1 MLKYSKKRVCRR
13 LNHDQMKLLIEGFTR
28 PNKKLKSTAYTVAT
42 VIGFMNLTDKLLK
55 VQSSAISSGKVGK
68 KDPWPS
74 EIQPHSTE
82 TIFTRKVSY
91 SLAGCVGTSTV
102 VLPHPKDG
110 ELIKIFFSKARPQ
123 VMWFLIPANFI
134 MKSARP

>member
-1 MLKYSKKRVCRR
+1 MIKYSKKRVCRR

-28 PNKKLKSTAYTVAT
+28 PNKKLKSTAYSVAT

-110 ELIKIFFSKARPQ
+110 ELIKIFFIHQ
-123 VMWFLIPANFI
+123 FLA
-134 MKSARP
+134 

>member
-28 PNKKLKSTAYTVAT
+28 PNKKLISTVST

-55 VQSSAISSGKVGK
+55 IQSSAISSGKVGK

-110 ELIKIFFSKARPQ
+110 KLIFFIHQ
-123 VMWFLIPANFI
+123 FLA
-134 MKSARP
+134 